1 MVDITANIE
10 FFVDS
15 RTSKNNK
22 TYYGLYVKIGDSEE
36 LIKFISKKTYD
47 YIKANY

>member
-22 TYYGLYVKIGDSEE
+22 SYYALYLKVGEQEE
-36 LIKFISKKTYD
+36 LISFISKKTYD